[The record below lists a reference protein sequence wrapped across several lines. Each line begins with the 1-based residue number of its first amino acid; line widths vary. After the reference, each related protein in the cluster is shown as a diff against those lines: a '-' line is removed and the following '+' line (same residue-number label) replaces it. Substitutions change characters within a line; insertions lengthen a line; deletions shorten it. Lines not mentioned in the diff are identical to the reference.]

1 MVFNITEKLLART
14 YLYDHRF
21 IDGVEPLLTMDI
33 TIYIHIV
40 LLLVHCL
47 WFRSASMIERLIFLL
62 LMTYPHI
69 PRQPQSIWGPGTVV
83 VSPGKKVGRGYVG
96 YPNGH
101 GNHGNRGNHGWLRNP
116 HAMEARKIN
125 QVDFSTSMFGYRSSL
140 II

>member
-1 MVFNITEKLLART
+1 MVLNHYLQWILL
-14 YLYDHRF
+14 Y
-21 IDGVEPLLTMDI
+21 
-33 TIYIHIV
+33 IYTHIV

-47 WFRSASMIERLIFLL
+47 WFHSASMIERLIFLL

-101 GNHGNRGNHGWLRNP
+101 GNHGNRGNHGRGILEYNP
-116 HAMEARKIN
+116 LQHLPTFFVSS
-125 QVDFSTSMFGYRSSL
+125 QVTKTTMAG
-140 II
+140 